1 MCLGCLG
8 LLGCAWV
15 CLGLLGV
22 AWVCLGLFGCGWLAA
37 CLAGWLPGWLL
48 PGWLAGLLAG
58 DGVAEVVP
66 TLLRIL
72 INQWEGSLEFK
83 NYNFEEILEFVKN
96 TKKYC
101 TKTIIIVT
109 HFEFVYNICTAEYC

>member
-1 MCLGCLG
+1 MLGFAWGCLG
-8 LLGCAWV
+8 LLGFAWV
-15 CLGLLGV
+15 CLGV
-22 AWVCLGLFGCGWLAA
+22 
-37 CLAGWLPGWLL
+37 AGWLPAWLAGCL
-48 PGWLAGLLAG
+48 AGCCLAGWLAGLLAG

-109 HFEFVYNICTAEYC
+109 HFEFVYNIRTAEYC